1 MNNSENKESNQHTPA
16 TKDPSRKPSTSWAD
30 LLKSNRNLNFSMTF
44 YKPEEGK
51 QRGKI
56 DMQVAIT
63 KDGSKKWENTVVG
76 YFIDKKL
83 PYTLVSNVVGRF

>member
-1 MNNSENKESNQHTPA
+1 MKNSENKESNQHTSA
-16 TKDPSRKPSTSWAD
+16 TKEPSVPSTSWAD

-51 QRGKI
+51 QWGKI

-63 KDGSKKWENTVVG
+63 KDGSKKWK
-76 YFIDKKL
+76 I
-83 PYTLVSNVVGRF
+83 P